1 MRKVILYF
9 ILFIIIQCVV
19 TYGVTMLWDMNADPS
34 ASLGGKMIAAS
45 AASNAVILAS
55 FLVRRWI
62 PADMMRV
69 SHENILRVLSPWHI
83 VLGLSALVPL
93 LWIEGLI
100 PESLKQD
107 VLADVLPEMLSSP
120 WGYIA
125 VGLLAPVAEEVVF
138 RGAILHEA
146 YGVFS
151 KNVGERSETRW
162 TAIIMTAFLFAG
174 VHFNP
179 AQMPHAMLMG
189 ILLGWLTMRTRSII
203 PAIIIH
209 WLNNSFAFIAFQIW
223 PESYDMSISDALG
236 SWLPLAITVSVA
248 IMSLS
253 VWRIRLMTR

>member
-69 SHENILRVLSPWHI
+69 SHDNILRVLSPWHI
-83 VLGLSALVPL
+83 VLGLSALIPL

-151 KNVGERSETRW
+151 KNVGERPEARW

-189 ILLGWLTMRTRSII
+189 IL
-203 PAIIIH
+203 
-209 WLNNSFAFIAFQIW
+209 
-223 PESYDMSISDALG
+223 
-236 SWLPLAITVSVA
+236 
-248 IMSLS
+248 
-253 VWRIRLMTR
+253 

>member
-1 MRKVILYF
+1 M
-9 ILFIIIQCVV
+9 LFIVIQNVIMVSV
-19 TYGVTMLWDMNADPS
+19 TLLWGMPADS
-34 ASLGGKMIAAS
+34 DASMGEKMIAGS
-45 AASNAVILAS
+45 VASNAVIIAC
-55 FLVRRWI
+55 FLLRRWM
-62 PADMMRV
+62 PQDMIRV
-69 SHENILRVLSPWHI
+69 SHDNSMRVLSPWHI
-83 VLGLSALVPL
+83 VLGLSVLIPS
-93 LWIEGLI
+93 LWVESLI

-151 KNVGERSETRW
+151 KNVGERPEARW
-162 TAIIMTAFLFAG
+162 TASIMTAFLFAG